1 MQKTIKNAH
10 LQLDA
15 ETISVFADELFG
27 LHQLPQV
34 QEDLD
39 RVHKLVMLT
48 DDERFPQLD
57 KQTWWESYKRLKITT
72 TCFQTGAHPETVFEV
87 EIQL

>member
-1 MQKTIKNAH
+1 MTKTIENARPQFVTST
-10 LQLDA
+10 LELY
-15 ETISVFADELFG
+15 DELFTI
-27 LHQLPQV
+27 HQLPQA

-48 DDERFPQLD
+48 DDERFPNFD
-57 KQTWWESYKRLKITT
+57 KQTWWETYKNLKIVLTS
-72 TCFQTGAHPETVFEV
+72 FQTRQEPDTIWEV